1 MYCACADP
9 PLIRRRPYRSQS
21 RDPELNGSGLSYSEQ
36 LLTGDSCSSSA
47 REFRR
52 DCSTSS
58 LKGTPRAPS
67 IRSSS
72 VVQTEPNLVSKW
84 RLTFLFA
91 SRSTCRYGGGGGPWR
106 LGGLHSCRLAAQHLY
121 HHGLFLLCPLS
132 VSPTSLSATSSSLS
146 LSLSL
151 SFSCLSPT
159 SSLTLSLFP
168 LF

>member
-52 DCSTSS
+52 DCSTS
-58 LKGTPRAPS
+58 LKGAPRAPS